1 MGNCH
6 VYVKNNLLERLM
18 IQRINNKCG
27 PIQLVHDH
35 KFVISTKISHL
46 LEECIE
52 LPLLKKLKIKMNREN
67 KMAIATMLVEN
78 CPEEVKEF
86 IQVTKNPEKK
96 KLKNVFKR
104 IRQKLL
110 NEKSIFAHLFSEK
123 VVNMDKV
130 LLKLTQD

>member
-1 MGNCH
+1 M
-6 VYVKNNLLERLM
+6 YVKNNLEHLM

-27 PIQLVHDH
+27 PIQLVHVQ
-35 KFVISTKISHL
+35 KFVTSTKISHL

-52 LPLLKKLKIKMNREN
+52 LPLLKKLKIKMNKEN

-78 CPEEVKEF
+78 CPEEVREF
-86 IQVTKNPEKK
+86 IEITKSPEKK

-123 VVNMDKV
+123 VVNIDKV